1 MGKVYGNLFQQSLE
15 SLDELLMVITGSRLR
30 MSDDERLEA
39 IDRIFSDM
47 QDKLTFLRSFNN
59 STKLLAV
66 QRIKEQTEV
75 DISKKLSDI

>member
-1 MGKVYGNLFQQSLE
+1 
-15 SLDELLMVITGSRLR
+15 

-59 STKLLAV
+59 GTKLLAV
-66 QRIKEQTEV
+66 QRIKEQAEV
-75 DISKKLSDI
+75 DISKKLSDIN